1 MKRVSKLVI
10 YGLVIVGIA
19 IAIITTNIF
28 PLSNWATA
36 IAQVTQTETTT
47 PRRLNIT
54 VNISEPEDLKVEQ
67 GEQVEKG
74 EIIADRE
81 RERTRLTAQQKQ

>member
-28 PLSNWATA
+28 PLSNWTTA
-36 IAQVTQTETTT
+36 IAQQRETTT

-54 VNISEPEDLKVEQ
+54 VNVSETVRL
-67 GEQVEKG
+67 
-74 EIIADRE
+74 
-81 RERTRLTAQQKQ
+81 ERTGIAPASFIISK